1 MAPAA
6 LTVLKAVFL
15 ALLYLFVFWA
25 LRAARA
31 ELGTESGPTAAPVS
45 VPSTKS
51 DGRPVPRSLALT
63 DEHGASLGSVP
74 LSGAVQVG
82 RSPSCQIPLTDT
94 FASSIH
100 ARLFASDGSWFV
112 EDLGSTNGTYVNERR
127 VSAPAEIK
135 VGDRVRVGR
144 TLLEVRP

>member
-6 LTVLKAVFL
+6 LILLKAVFL

-25 LRAARA
+25 LRSARS
-31 ELGTESGPTAAPVS
+31 ELGTEPRAVVAPVS
-45 VPSTKS
+45 TPSSS

-63 DEHGASLGSVP
+63 DEHGATIGALP
-74 LSGAVQVG
+74 LSGTVQVG

-100 ARLFASDGSWFV
+100 ARLFARDGSWFV

-127 VSAPAEIK
+127 VTAPAEIK

>member
-1 MAPAA
+1 MSPAT
-6 LTVLKAVFL
+6 LTILKAVFL

-31 ELGTESGPTAAPVS
+31 ELGTEPRAVSAPAS
-45 VPSTKS
+45 SAGS
-51 DGRPVPRSLALT
+51 DGHPVPRSLALT
-63 DEHGASLGSVP
+63 DEHGASIGAVP

-82 RSPSCQIPLTDT
+82 RSASCEVPLTDT

-100 ARLFASDGSWFV
+100 ARLFARDGSWFV

-127 VSAPAEIK
+127 VTSPAEIK

>member
-6 LTVLKAVFL
+6 LILLKAVFL

-25 LRAARA
+25 LRSARS
-31 ELGTESGPTAAPVS
+31 ELRTEPRAV
-45 VPSTKS
+45 VPASTPSSS

-63 DEHGASLGSVP
+63 DEHGATIGAVP
-74 LSGAVQVG
+74 LSGTVQVG

-100 ARLFASDGSWFV
+100 ARLFARDGSWFV

-127 VSAPAEIK
+127 VTAPAEIK

>member
-6 LTVLKAVFL
+6 LTLLKAVFL

-25 LRAARA
+25 LRSARS
-31 ELGTESGPTAAPVS
+31 ELGTEPRAAVAPAS
-45 VPSTKS
+45 TPSSS
-51 DGRPVPRSLALT
+51 DGRPAPRSLALT
-63 DEHGASLGSVP
+63 DEHGASIGAFP
-74 LSGAVQVG
+74 LSGALQVG

-100 ARLFASDGSWFV
+100 SRLFARDGSWFV
-112 EDLGSTNGTYVNERR
+112 EDLCSTNGTYVNERR
-127 VSAPAEIK
+127 VTAPAEIK

>member
-1 MAPAA
+1 VAPAA
-6 LTVLKAVFL
+6 LTLLKVVFL

-25 LRAARA
+25 LRSARA
-31 ELGTESGPTAAPVS
+31 ELGTEPKAAAAHAAAP
-45 VPSTKS
+45 PTS

-63 DEHGASLGSVP
+63 DEHGASIGAVP
-74 LSGAVQVG
+74 LTGAVQVG

-100 ARLFASDGSWFV
+100 ARLFARDGSWFV

-127 VSAPAEIK
+127 VTAPAEIK

>member
-31 ELGTESGPTAAPVS
+31 ELATEPQVAAPAS
-45 VPSTKS
+45 AASSS
-51 DGRPVPRSLALT
+51 DGRAVPRSLTLT
-63 DEHGASLGSVP
+63 DEHGASIGAVP
-74 LSGAVQVG
+74 LSGPVQVG

-100 ARLFASDGSWFV
+100 ARLFARDGSWFV

-127 VSAPAEIK
+127 VTTPAEIK

>member
-1 MAPAA
+1 VAPAA

-31 ELGTESGPTAAPVS
+31 ELGTEPKAAAAPAAA
-45 VPSTKS
+45 PATS
-51 DGRPVPRSLALT
+51 DGRPPPRSLALT
-63 DEHGASLGSVP
+63 DEHGASIGAVP
-74 LSGAVQVG
+74 LSGPVQVG

-100 ARLFASDGSWFV
+100 ARLFARDGSWFV

-127 VSAPAEIK
+127 VTAPAEIK

>member
-1 MAPAA
+1 VAPAA

-25 LRAARA
+25 LRSARS
-31 ELGTESGPTAAPVS
+31 ELGTGPRAAVAPAS
-45 VPSTKS
+45 TPSSS

-63 DEHGASLGSVP
+63 DEHGASIGSVQ

-100 ARLFASDGSWFV
+100 ARLFARDGSWFV

-127 VSAPAEIK
+127 VTAPAEIK

-144 TLLEVRP
+144 TMLEVRP

>member
-25 LRAARA
+25 LRSARS
-31 ELGTESGPTAAPVS
+31 ELGTEPRAAVAPAS
-45 VPSTKS
+45 APSS
-51 DGRPVPRSLALT
+51 SNGRPMPRSLALT
-63 DEHGASLGSVP
+63 DEHGGSIGSVQ

-100 ARLFASDGSWFV
+100 ARLFARDGSWFV

-127 VSAPAEIK
+127 VTAPAEIK

>member
-1 MAPAA
+1 VAPAA
-6 LTVLKAVFL
+6 LTLLKAVFL

-25 LRAARA
+25 LRAARS
-31 ELGTESGPTAAPVS
+31 ELGTEPRAAAAPAAS
-45 VPSTKS
+45 TPSSS

-63 DEHGASLGSVP
+63 DEHGASIGSVQ

-82 RSPSCQIPLTDT
+82 RSASCQIPLTDT

-100 ARLFASDGSWFV
+100 ARMFARDGSWFV

-127 VSAPAEIK
+127 VTAPAEIK